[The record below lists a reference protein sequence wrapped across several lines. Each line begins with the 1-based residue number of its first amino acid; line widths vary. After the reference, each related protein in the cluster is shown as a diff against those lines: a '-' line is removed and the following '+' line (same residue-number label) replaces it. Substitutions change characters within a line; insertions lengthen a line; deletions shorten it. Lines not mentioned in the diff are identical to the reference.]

1 MQTPFK
7 KFRKI
12 LTAMLKITY
21 APCGYV
27 NVLSFSLAHWAR
39 GWQDYFL
46 CVLRIVMTLKI
57 LILVHSLSRAHT
69 HDLLPLTGKKI
80 FFVLRMLAMPFQVIQ
95 CSTSERCHVHSPM
108 NCSFSPV
115 MLTHCPSAALWHHR

>member
-39 GWQDYFL
+39 GWQGHFFVCFKNCYRFKNNSCSL
-46 CVLRIVMTLKI
+46 T
-57 LILVHSLSRAHT
+57 LSRVHIQ
-69 HDLLPLTGKKI
+69 DLLPLTGKMI
-80 FFVLRMLAMPFQVIQ
+80 FFCPQNVSNAISIYSVLLPVKGAT
-95 CSTSERCHVHSPM
+95 STAP
-108 NCSFSPV
+108 
-115 MLTHCPSAALWHHR
+115 

>member
-12 LTAMLKITY
+12 LTAVLKITY

-39 GWQDYFL
+39 GWQSWFFA

-57 LILVHSLSRAHT
+57 IILA
-69 HDLLPLTGKKI
+69 
-80 FFVLRMLAMPFQVIQ
+80 
-95 CSTSERCHVHSPM
+95 HSPEFTLKI
-108 NCSFSPV
+108 CYPLHGTFFFLSSE
-115 MLTHCPSAALWHHR
+115 C

>member
-27 NVLSFSLAHWAR
+27 NVLSFSLAYWAR
-39 GWQDYFL
+39 RWQGYVFV

-57 LILVHSLSRAHT
+57 IILAHSPEFTLKICC
-69 HDLLPLTGKKI
+69 PLQGRKP
-80 FFVLRMLAMPFQVIQ
+80 FFVLRMLAMPFQVLQ
-95 CSTSERCHVHSPM
+95 CSATSERWHLHSLI
-108 NCSFSPV
+108 N
-115 MLTHCPSAALWHHR
+115 